1 MSTQER
7 IRSLHERMD
16 ALTAARERRKTAALG
31 AGSVM
36 LTLCLIMLVFSGEGM
51 HFNGAGGS
59 YSGTSLLLEGAGGY
73 VLAAVAAFFA
83 GVVITIVL
91 RRRHD
96 RDVEEG
102 HNSRNV

>member
-1 MSTQER
+1 MTTQER
-7 IRSLHERMD
+7 IESLHKRMD
-16 ALTAARERRKTAALG
+16 AMKAVRERRKTSALG
-31 AGSVM
+31 AAGVM
-36 LTLCLIMLVFSGEGM
+36 LTLCLILLVFGKGGM
-51 HFNGAGGS
+51 RFNGAGGT
-59 YSGTSLLLEGAGGY
+59 YGGTSMLLEGAGGY
-73 VLAAVAAFFA
+73 VLVAVVAFFA